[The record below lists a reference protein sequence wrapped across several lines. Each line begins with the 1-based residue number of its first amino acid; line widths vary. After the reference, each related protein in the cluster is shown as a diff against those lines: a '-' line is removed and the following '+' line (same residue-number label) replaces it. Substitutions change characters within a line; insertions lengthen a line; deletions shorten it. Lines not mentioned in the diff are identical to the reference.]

1 MGKESCLIVVLVVTA
16 CTEEAVSSMATAAKT
31 TARLS
36 AVEVVVRDNKRWAI
50 VTSDRW
56 VVAVNSF
63 GKLGRVQIF
72 REVEVDFAAED
83 S

>member
-1 MGKESCLIVVLVVTA
+1 MVKESCLIVVLVVIA

-31 TARLS
+31 TVKPS
-36 AVEVVVRDNKRWAI
+36 AVEVVVGDTKRWAI

-56 VVAVNSF
+56 VVAVSSF